1 MCAPVGSHVFP
12 HRDLHGGTRESCEGR
27 RTNRCCR
34 SAGEGGGMGRGVPR
48 VREEASLDRGRPTTR
63 NGCGSAYP
71 PVGGPDVLHPSC
83 EHGVKGRAGGGRC
96 RESSLF
102 CVDCAGAHHAC
113 CAIVAGKGE
122 GSCPASGKG
131 GGLPRRFVRPCDV
144 SASSATTG
152 IRWGH
157 RCEGNGPALVGR
169 SRPRVACPSEH
180 RDVHVVEVVL
190 GEVAAVGHRAPVR
203 VAPAHV
209 PDLLPVDDVHD
220 PEVVG
225 VLPRPLRDRPATVDL
240 LL

>member
-122 GSCPASGKG
+122 GSCPASGNG

-144 SASSATTG
+144 PASSATTG

-157 RCEGNGPALVGR
+157 RCEGNGAQPWWTVHGR
-169 SRPRVACPSEH
+169 GSR
-180 RDVHVVEVVL
+180 
-190 GEVAAVGHRAPVR
+190 VR
-203 VAPAHV
+203 QNIEMCTWSKWFSVR
-209 PDLLPVDDVHD
+209 
-220 PEVVG
+220 
-225 VLPRPLRDRPATVDL
+225 LPRSAIGRQSVSPRRTSQICCR
-240 LL
+240 